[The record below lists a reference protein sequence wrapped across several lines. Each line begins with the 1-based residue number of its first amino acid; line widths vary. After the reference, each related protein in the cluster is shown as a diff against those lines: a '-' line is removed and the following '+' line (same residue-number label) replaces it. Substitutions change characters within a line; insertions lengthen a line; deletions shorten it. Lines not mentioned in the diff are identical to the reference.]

1 MTYIVLTVKLVIFTL
16 AIILLL
22 VGFLKLTDGKLKDLS
37 KGKYIKIIEKTPL
50 SKTNNIYL
58 LKLGDEGA
66 VIVTNDKGATV
77 LRELSVEEIEK
88 IEKSKEENYL
98 EMNKKYKDGLNQIN
112 LWKNSMLRKVKGEK
126 NE

>member
-1 MTYIVLTVKLVIFTL
+1 M
-16 AIILLL
+16 
-22 VGFLKLTDGKLKDLS
+22 D
-37 KGKYIKIIEKTPL
+37 IKIIEKTPL

-77 LRELSVEEIEK
+77 LKELSVEEIEK

-112 LWKNSMLRKVKGEK
+112 LWKNSMLRKVKGEN

>member
-37 KGKYIKIIEKTPL
+37 KGKYVKIIEKTPL
-50 SKTNNIYL
+50 SKTSNIYL
-58 LKLGDEGA
+58 LKLGEEGA

-77 LRELSVEEIEK
+77 LKELSVEEIED
-88 IEKSKEENYL
+88 IEKTKEENYL
-98 EMNKKYKDGLNQIN
+98 EMNKKYKDGLSQIN
-112 LWKNSMLRKVKGEK
+112 LWGNSVLKRVKGEK